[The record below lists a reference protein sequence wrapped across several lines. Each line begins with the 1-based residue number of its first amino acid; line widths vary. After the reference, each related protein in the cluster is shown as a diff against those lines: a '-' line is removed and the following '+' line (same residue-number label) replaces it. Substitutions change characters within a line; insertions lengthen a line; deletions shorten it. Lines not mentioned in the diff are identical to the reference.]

1 MEKYKVMKKLLLILL
16 CLPMIGFG
24 QGWIN
29 YYNDVAETGG
39 VTIRQTTD
47 LGYLILG
54 DNIIKT
60 NNNGDTLWKLDYPA
74 SDGFQTTDG
83 GYIACEY
90 WGYGSF
96 VRFDAQGDTLWTKPF
111 NGASIIHSNDGGFVF
126 TNSKC
131 SGNPFASEQ
140 NNTKFDKD
148 CHQINLFK
156 TDSVGNLLWSKT
168 YFPESIYG
176 DNSAYSLI
184 KTYDDGYMIFG
195 SHPLGY
201 SYFEGHLIKTDINGD
216 TLWTKGYNFGKVSQG
231 IQTID
236 SGYIFTGHVDTID
249 GANNS
254 VYLLKTNSL
263 GGQEFVKTFQHPNP
277 STSSEI
283 YPSSVNQTNDGGY
296 IMTLTIKD
304 GPWFGEIYVIKTN
317 SLGDTIWTN
326 TFCNANCFMMYR
338 GANNI
343 QQTADGGYILTGVY
357 WDGSFNSYNE
367 PDENGMSTIVIK
379 INHLGNLTSTQH
391 ISLSNNNRNLLKV
404 TDLLGR
410 ETKQTNQ
417 PLFYLY
423 DDGTVE
429 KRIVIE

>member
-1 MEKYKVMKKLLLILL
+1 MKKLLLMLL
-16 CLPMIGFG
+16 CLPLIGFG

-74 SDGFQTTDG
+74 SDGFQTIDG

-96 VRFDAQGDTLWTKPF
+96 VRFDAQGDTLWTK
-111 NGASIIHSNDGGFVF
+111 NYKGASIVDANDGGFVF
-126 TNSKC
+126 INSSI
-131 SGNPFASEQ
+131 SGNPFRNEQ
-140 NNTKFDKD
+140 FNTKSDKSSK
-148 CHQINLFK
+148 QINLFK
-156 TDSVGNLLWSKT
+156 IDSLGSLLWSKT
-168 YFPESIYG
+168 YFPYQLYTS
-176 DNSAYSLI
+176 NAAYSLI

-195 SHPLGY
+195 NHPLGY
-201 SYFEGHLIKTDINGD
+201 SYFAGHLIKTDMNGD
-216 TLWTKGYNFGKVSQG
+216 TLWTKGYNFGSVSQG

-236 SGYIFTGHVDTID
+236 SGYIFTGNVDTAD
-249 GANNS
+249 VNNS

-277 STSSEI
+277 SVYDEI

-296 IMTLTIKD
+296 IMTLTIKEASY
-304 GPWFGEIYVIKTN
+304 GWGKIYVIKTN
-317 SLGDTIWTN
+317 SLGDTLWTN
-326 TFCNANCFMMYR
+326 TFCNVNCGMMYR

-357 WDGSFNSYNE
+357 WDGSFNSSNE

-391 ISLSNNNRNLLKV
+391 ISLSNNNGELLKV

-417 PLFYLY
+417 PLFYIY
-423 DDGTVE
+423 NDGTVE
-429 KRIVIE
+429 KRIIIE